1 MAMGSLTRRNFV
13 IAGAALGGAARG
25 ATRAFAQAAPPAASH
40 PLDPLLATEIAS
52 LKSIVRA
59 QAALTPR
66 TIFPWVQLNE
76 PPKSEVLAFRPGSS
90 FRREALVVAVS
101 PEQRTA
107 FEMIVDLRARKLASK
122 TNLENLQPFLSVDE
136 HMAAAEVVDA
146 SSEVKAAL
154 ERRGYA
160 IPGKISD
167 RFFIDT
173 YAPGGDPAI
182 AGAGQP
188 VRLVRILFADRQGG
202 ANNYGPYVEGLMVLV
217 DVYGGTVRR
226 VFDYP
231 GAIANRHVPAD
242 IFSRQVLGPQ
252 RAAVDLAISPQTDA
266 GAVVDGNHVRWQGW
280 DFRYSFNQR
289 EGLVLYQIAYDD
301 GGSLRSICYRAA
313 VSEMLVPYADPS
325 PGWVWREFFDV
336 GEYGLGAFSEELR
349 PGKELPNNAFVRD
362 VVLASTAL
370 EASVDP
376 GRVFFYER
384 DNGALLGHVQDD
396 PERRVYARAKDLVA
410 GFLAVVGNY
419 DYMFEWIFHQ
429 DGSFEFRAELLGLSL
444 NKTIAGVSCGAC
456 EAEAR
461 GGPGVY
467 DAPLDQAYGS
477 LVSAQMLGVTHQH
490 WVNLR
495 LDFDID
501 GQANAVEEYNVV
513 PAPADAASNRAGR
526 ALTVKRTVF
535 GTSREAVR
543 LLNESTNRSWV
554 VYNPARRSQIGQF
567 AGYEIDA
574 LANSFSSI
582 PESRYGEPTSFVQR
596 HLWVTQYDE
605 RQLYAAGWYPNQQPA
620 DYADDLFHYADG
632 KSVYD
637 RDVVV
642 WYSLGFTHVTRPE
655 DFPIMPRET
664 IGVSFKPWGFFSKN
678 PAMGYARLDEGS

>member
-1 MAMGSLTRRNFV
+1 MARGPLTRRSFV
-13 IAGAALGGAARG
+13 IAGAALGAAARG
-25 ATRAFAQAAPPAASH
+25 ATRALAQTAPPNPSH
-40 PLDPLLATEIAS
+40 PLDPLTATEIAS
-52 LKSIVRA
+52 LKSIVGA

-66 TIFPWVQLNE
+66 TIFTWVQLNE

-101 PEQRTA
+101 PEQRAA

-122 TNLENLQPFLSVDE
+122 TNLENLQPFLSIDE
-136 HMAAAEVVDA
+136 HEEAADVVDNSPEA
-146 SSEVKAAL
+146 KAAL
-154 ERRGYA
+154 ERRGYT
-160 IPGKISD
+160 ISGKISD

-173 YAPGGDPAI
+173 YAPGDDPAI
-182 AGAGQP
+182 TRADKP
-188 VRLVRILFADRQGG
+188 VRLVRLLFADRQGG

-217 DVYGGTVRR
+217 DVYSGTVRK
-226 VFDYP
+226 VFDYQGAVANQHIP
-231 GAIANRHVPAD
+231 GD
-242 IFSRQVLGPQ
+242 IFSREVLGA
-252 RAAVDLAISPQTDA
+252 RRETVELTVSPPAEA
-266 GAVVDGNHVRWQGW
+266 GVLVKGNHVRWQAW

-289 EGLVLYQIAYDD
+289 EGLVLHQLAYDD
-301 GGSLRSICYRAA
+301 GESPRSICYRAA

-336 GEYGLGAFSEELR
+336 GEYGLGAFSEGLR

-362 VVLASTAL
+362 VVFASPAL
-370 EASVDP
+370 EASIEP

-396 PERRVYARAKDLVA
+396 PEWRVYARAKDLVV
-410 GFLAVVGNY
+410 GFLTIVGNY

-429 DGSFEFRAELLGLSL
+429 DGSFEFRAELLGLIL
-444 NKTIAGVSCGAC
+444 NKTISGITCSAC
-456 EAEAR
+456 AAEAL

-467 DAPLDQAYGS
+467 EAPVDQAYGS

-501 GQANAVEEYNVV
+501 GQANAVEEYDVV
-513 PAPADAASNRAGR
+513 PAPADAASNPAGR

-567 AGYEIDA
+567 AGYEIDP
-574 LANSFSSI
+574 LANTFSSI

-605 RQLYAAGWYPNQQPA
+605 RQLYAAGWYPNQRPP

-655 DFPIMPRET
+655 DFPIMPREI

-678 PAMGYARLDEGS
+678 PAMGYARLEEGS